1 MLFLPGNIHTTT
13 DVMEQGRRDFT
24 PHPSSAGAAHRTR
37 EGATL
42 RFPGSLFDLGL
53 WAAAPTCALARCLA
67 PLGDSLAWV
76 TG

>member
-1 MLFLPGNIHTTT
+1 MLFLPEKTHTIT
-13 DVMEQGRRDFT
+13 DVMAQGRRDFT
-24 PHPSSAGAAHRTR
+24 LHPSSAAAVHRTR

-42 RFPGSLFDLGL
+42 RLPGSLFDLDL
-53 WAAAPTCALARCLA
+53 WAAAPTHALARCLT